1 MRLVPKQIESYK
13 NDRLIEEVNI
23 NNLPDVE
30 MIYNIISEK
39 DKVKTVKTCER
50 MIRSS
55 LEYKDY
61 IKFLKDY
68 IDMTKCSFFGNVKM
82 DHYSKFK
89 VEIHH
94 SPFTLYDITMT
105 ILLKHLD
112 YYGEINLFEVC
123 EEVMKLHYQCRVGL
137 IPLST
142 TVHKLVHEGMLFI
155 PVQNVRGEWL
165 SFYKDYEP
173 YMPQDMKDKLKSIVK
188 FSKECQDYSLLET
201 KYTYVDVDGF
211 RPLSLLGQEEFMKK
225 IVTDPK

>member
-39 DKVKTVKTCER
+39 DKMKTVKTCER

-61 IKFLKDY
+61 IKFLKEY
-68 IDMTKCSFFGNVKM
+68 IDMTKCSFFGNAKM

-112 YYGEINLFEVC
+112 YYGEINLFEIC

-142 TVHKLVHEGMLFI
+142 TVHKLVHEGMVFI
-155 PVQNVRGEWL
+155 PVQNVRGDWL
-165 SFYKDYEP
+165 SFYKEYEP

>member
-23 NNLPDVE
+23 NNVPDVE
-30 MIYNIISEK
+30 IIYNIVSEK

-55 LEYKDY
+55 LEYKEY
-61 IKFLKDY
+61 IKYLKEY
-68 IDMTKCSFFGNVKM
+68 IYITKCSFFRNSKM

-105 ILLKHLD
+105 VLLKHLD

-155 PVQNVRGEWL
+155 PVQNVRGDWL
-165 SFYKDYEP
+165 AFYKDYEP

-201 KYTYVDVDGF
+201 KFTYVDVDGF

-225 IVTDPK
+225 IVSDPK

>member
-23 NNLPDVE
+23 NNIPDVE
-30 MIYNIISEK
+30 MIYNIVSEK
-39 DKVKTVKTCER
+39 DKIKTVKTCER

-68 IDMTKCSFFGNVKM
+68 IDMTKCSFFGNSKM

-94 SPFTLYDITMT
+94 APFTLYDITMT
-105 ILLKHLD
+105 ILIKHLD
-112 YYGEINLFEVC
+112 YYGQINLFEVC

-155 PVQNVRGEWL
+155 PVQNVRG
-165 SFYKDYEP
+165 
-173 YMPQDMKDKLKSIVK
+173 
-188 FSKECQDYSLLET
+188 
-201 KYTYVDVDGF
+201 
-211 RPLSLLGQEEFMKK
+211 
-225 IVTDPK
+225 

>member
-61 IKFLKDY
+61 IKYLKDY
-68 IDMTKCSFFGNVKM
+68 IDMTKCSFFGNAKM

-105 ILLKHLD
+105 VLLKHLD

-173 YMPQDMKDKLKSIVK
+173 YMPQDMKDKLKNIVK

-211 RPLSLLGQEEFMKK
+211 RPLSLLGQEDFMKK

>member
-55 LEYKDY
+55 LEYKEY
-61 IKFLKDY
+61 IKYLKDY
-68 IDMTKCSFFGNVKM
+68 IDMTKCSFFGNAKM

-105 ILLKHLD
+105 VLLKHLD

-173 YMPQDMKDKLKSIVK
+173 YMPQDMKDKLKNIVK

-211 RPLSLLGQEEFMKK
+211 RPLSLLGQEDFMKK

>member
-123 EEVMKLHYQCRVGL
+123 EEVMKLHYQCKVGL

-155 PVQNVRGEWL
+155 PVQNVRGDWL
-165 SFYKDYEP
+165 TFYKEYEP
-173 YMPQDMKDKLKSIVK
+173 YMVQDMKDKLKSIVK